1 MAKKTVTQAYGA
13 TLIVGGKDIAPGTP
27 VPLPED
33 EAGRIADIFGVVP
46 AIFEPLKLPRASSAQ
61 APAPASTG
69 PDLDALAKALEQAQ
83 QTFDAAKTA
92 LEGEGAGDD
101 ELKAFEAAEAAL
113 NASETALQ
121 DAQG

>member
-1 MAKKTVTQAYGA
+1 MAKKLITQAYGA

-33 EAGRIADIFGVVP
+33 EAARIAQLFGVVEAVNEAVKP
-46 AIFEPLKLPRASSAQ
+46 TRSQPSSQ
-61 APAPASTG
+61 KPSEI
-69 PDLDALAKALEQAQ
+69 DLLAKAVKQAQ
-83 QTFDAAKTA
+83 QTFDAAKAA
-92 LEGEGAGDD
+92 LESESAGDD

-113 NASETALQ
+113 NAAENAYQ

>member
-1 MAKKTVTQAYGA
+1 MAKKTITQAYGA

-33 EAGRIADIFGVVP
+33 EANRIGALFGVVAAINEAVKPSRSQP
-46 AIFEPLKLPRASSAQ
+46 AASQ
-61 APAPASTG
+61 AASQL
-69 PDLDALAKALEQAQ
+69 DLLAKAVEQAQ
-83 QTFDAAKTA
+83 QTFDAAKAA
-92 LEGEGAGDD
+92 LESETAGDE

-113 NASETALQ
+113 NVAENAYQ